1 MLQIELLLRTLT
13 KPELDLVRKIN
24 VKGRQR
30 QVLIS
35 LIHGREQEHPVRAHD
50 LGISPEHFHQILSV
64 LLQKCYAVLA
74 GDDLLELA
82 TLLVSK
88 NLTKLLYQQLKLL
101 EVRLKGASD
110 AEKEA
115 FYRLAFE
122 TSQWVTYD
130 DLNLPLVKHFGKRY
144 LQTAAGTKP
153 GDDLFVEIRILRN
166 TIAEVYG
173 AGIPGAEK
181 KKRLKRKLELYR
193 QKVYALDNQIA
204 RYQLHCTF
212 AEYYI
217 LVGRDPLAARTHVH
231 IAEQFVHAIEAPL
244 QREERGFLA
253 AQYADIQLML
263 GNYQQAYDDYTQLW
277 ASPERA
283 HFVRRSF
290 YHTIR
295 FAEVATIVGE
305 RSRAIAILDEH
316 IDRGRENLFL
326 CSKLM
331 RYIVIALLDGDIE
344 KARTLIDEAFKYNS
358 GKSYAYF
365 TDVRTRFLEVAC
377 AYLAGDWQLASS
389 LITRA
394 LQFIRRKKVRIINS
408 DFGYY
413 FKFIEAVIRYQETG
427 KPIPVK
433 IETRIKRTGHF
444 RFFALVLDLIAAR
457 METRKALLV
466 VGSLSI

>member
-1 MLQIELLLRTLT
+1 MLQFELLLRTLT
-13 KPELDLVRKIN
+13 KPELDLVKKIN
-24 VKGRQR
+24 LKGKQR
-30 QVLIS
+30 QVLFA
-35 LIHGREQEHPVRAHD
+35 LLQGREQEHRVRAHD
-50 LGISPEHFHQILSV
+50 LEISPEHFHQILSV

-101 EVRLKGASD
+101 EVRLKGAPI
-110 AEKEA
+110 AEQET
-115 FYRLAFE
+115 FYRIAFE

-144 LQTAAGTKP
+144 LQVAADTKP

-193 QKVYALDNQIA
+193 TKIYASDNDLA
-204 RYQLHCTF
+204 RYQLHCTL
-212 AEYYI
+212 AEYDI
-217 LVGRDPLAARTHVH
+217 LIARDPLAALTHLRT
-231 IAEQFVHAIEAPL
+231 AEQFVNAVEEPL
-244 QREERGFLA
+244 HVEERSYLA

-263 GNYQQAYDDYTQLW
+263 GNYQHAYNRYAQIW
-277 ASPERA
+277 ATSEMGL
-283 HFVRRSF
+283 FVRRSF

-295 FAEVATIVGE
+295 FAEAATIVGD
-305 RSRAIAILDEH
+305 RSRAVAILDQH

-326 CSKLM
+326 CSKLL
-331 RYIVIALLDGDIE
+331 RYIVIALLEGDVE

-413 FKFIEAVIRYQETG
+413 FKFIEAAIRFQETG
-427 KPIPVK
+427 KPIPQKV
-433 IETRIKRTGHF
+433 EDRVKRTGHF
-444 RFFALVLDLIAAR
+444 RFFALVLDEISAGAKTLKTMLIFG
-457 METRKALLV
+457 AL
-466 VGSLSI
+466 ST

>member
-24 VKGRQR
+24 VKGKQR
-30 QVLIS
+30 QVLNS

-74 GDDLLELA
+74 GDDLIELA

-101 EVRLKGASD
+101 EVRLKEASST
-110 AEKEA
+110 EKEA

-130 DLNLPLVKHFGKRY
+130 DLNLPLIMHFGKRY
-144 LQTAAGTKP
+144 LQFAADTKP
-153 GDDLFVEIRILRN
+153 GDVLFVEIRMLRN

-193 QKVYALDNQIA
+193 QKMYGLDNDVA
-204 RYQLHCTF
+204 RYQLHCSF

-217 LVGRDPLAARTHVH
+217 LVGRDPLAAQTHLH
-231 IAEQFVHAIEAPL
+231 IAEQFVHAIEEPL
-244 QREERGFLA
+244 QREERSFLV
-253 AQYADIQLML
+253 AQHADIQLML
-263 GNYQQAYDDYTQLW
+263 GNYQQAYDLYTQMW

-283 HFVRRSF
+283 RFVRRSF

-295 FAEVATIVGE
+295 FAEVATIIGN

-326 CSKLM
+326 CSKLL
-331 RYIVIALLDGDIE
+331 RYTVIALLDGNIE
-344 KARTLIDEAFKYNS
+344 KARTLINEAFKYNA

-413 FKFIEAVIRYQETG
+413 FKFIDAAIRYQETG
-427 KPIPVK
+427 KPIPAKV
-433 IETRIKRTGHF
+433 EERIKRTGHF
-444 RFFALVLDLIAAR
+444 RFFALVLDQIAASV
-457 METRKALLV
+457 KLLKTMLV
-466 VGSLSI
+466 FGGLSI